1 MNENK
6 KDRQSTNTNRKVR
19 WRTHDENYYKNKQW
33 A

>member
-19 WRTHDENYYKNKQW
+19 WRTHDENYYKNQQ
-33 A
+33 